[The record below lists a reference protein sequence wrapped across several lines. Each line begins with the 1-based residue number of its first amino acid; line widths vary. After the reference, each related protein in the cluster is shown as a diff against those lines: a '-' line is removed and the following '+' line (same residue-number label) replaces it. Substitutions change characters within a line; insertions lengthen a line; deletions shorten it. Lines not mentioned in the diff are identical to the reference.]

1 MGARL
6 SVLADSMLHTLQPFA
21 LQFGNGFGVR
31 WYGISYAAGFLVAW
45 LIMRWMSLS
54 RRTPLSVDQVG
65 DFLTWLIGGVLIG
78 GRVGHVLFYDQH
90 LLWQFTGEF
99 PFWGLLFIHKG
110 GMSSHGGILGV
121 LIACFWW
128 ARRNA
133 VPVGHVMDLAS
144 FSSCPGLGF
153 GRLANWVNGELW
165 GKPLPDDMQASA
177 PWWSVK
183 YPEQML
189 QQGFGHT
196 AELQAIAKAV
206 PATSEA
212 VVRGVQLAP
221 IPVRAGVM
229 QGNAADVLYAA
240 CYGGDAGVQAKV
252 APLLT
257 AYWPNNFAQALSDG
271 VVLFAL
277 LALVW
282 IRPRKPG
289 VITGCFFAF
298 YGVLRLGTEQL
309 READAGVFRV
319 GPLTLPMLLSVAM
332 VVGGAVGAWWCGRRA
347 VARMGWLVASGTA

>member
-1 MGARL
+1 ML
-6 SVLADSMLHTLQPFA
+6 MLADSLLHTMDPFA
-21 LQFGNGFGVR
+21 VRLGGGFGVR
-31 WYGISYAAGFLVAW
+31 WYGVSYAAGFLVSW
-45 LIMRWMSLS
+45 LLMRWMSLT
-54 RRTPLSVDQVG
+54 RRTPLTVNQVG
-65 DFLTWLIGGVLIG
+65 DFLSWLIAGVIVG

-90 LLWQFTGEF
+90 LLWTFTGEF

-121 LIACFWW
+121 LVACFWW

-144 FSSCPGLGF
+144 FTACPGLGF

-165 GKPLPDDMQASA
+165 GKALPADLQAAA

-189 QQGFGHT
+189 QEGFGHA
-196 AELQAIAKAV
+196 AELQSIARSV
-206 PATSEA
+206 PATSDA
-212 VVRGVQLAP
+212 VARGLQVAP
-221 IPVRAGVM
+221 IPVRAGVL
-229 QGNAADVLYAA
+229 QGNAADTLYAA
-240 CYGGDAGVQAKV
+240 CYGGDASVQAKV

-257 AYWPNNFAQALSDG
+257 AYWPNNFAQAFTDG

-282 IRPRKPG
+282 LKPRRPG

-298 YGVLRLGTEQL
+298 YGVLRMATEQL
-309 READAGVFRV
+309 REPDPGVFQL
-319 GPLTLPMLLSVAM
+319 GLITMPMLLSGAM
-332 VVGGAVGAWWCGRRA
+332 IGGGALGAWWCGRRGA
-347 VARMGWLVASGTA
+347 GPIGGLRVDGS